1 LNEGH
6 AAFAVLARAVSFAK
20 RYGVTLPVAFTA
32 TRAGNVFTTHTPVE
46 AAFDRFDPKLIA
58 QYAQPFLEESGFPLD
73 DLLRMGRCTN
83 NENPKELFNM
93 ACLAMRGCGH
103 VNAVSRLHGDV
114 SKGLF
119 SGLFPRWPYQEI
131 PVQPITNG
139 VHVPTWASRCAARL
153 WGEEAG
159 RHLWLDGLQHISDRI
174 KALPDDKL
182 WAFRTRQ
189 RQALLDYVETRYN
202 SSSNGDSVLGSI
214 EGHLFDP
221 NVLTLGFARRF
232 ASYKR
237 ANLMLVDPQRLKNML
252 LDKHR
257 PVQLVV
263 AGKAHP
269 NDELGKALIQQVTL
283 FLRQPEL
290 RGRTVFLED
299 YDMVVGQ
306 HMVAGVDV
314 WLNTPLRPNE
324 ACGTSGMKVLANGGL
339 NVSIL
344 DGWWDEA
351 LDGYNSSPQPGWVV
365 GSRANGAA
373 EDLEAVDAASLFDVL
388 EQQVIPEFYDRDE
401 DGIPHR
407 WVHRV
412 KSSMA
417 MLTPQF
423 SATRMLHEYI
433 DRAYLPA
440 ASAYAARCANYAA
453 LAKEIREWTELLR
466 SEWHHIRLG
475 RLWYTDAD
483 GQPMAH
489 VECWLDD
496 IPGTAVRIQ
505 LYADAGEGLPVSIV
519 TLQQDRE
526 LPGSVNG
533 FVYCGLIPG
542 DRRPS
547 DYSVRVIPYHA
558 GAMVPIENQCI
569 YWND

>member
-1 LNEGH
+1 L
-6 AAFAVLARAVSFAK
+6 S
-20 RYGVTLPVAFTA
+20 
-32 TRAGNVFTTHTPVE
+32 
-46 AAFDRFDPKLIA
+46 
-58 QYAQPFLEESGFPLD
+58 
-73 DLLRMGRCTN
+73 
-83 NENPKELFNM
+83 
-93 ACLAMRGCGH
+93 H
-103 VNAVSRLHGDV
+103 V
-114 SKGLF
+114 
-119 SGLFPRWPYQEI
+119 
-131 PVQPITNG
+131 
-139 VHVPTWASRCAARL
+139 
-153 WGEEAG
+153 
-159 RHLWLDGLQHISDRI
+159 SDRI
-174 KALPDDKL
+174 KQLPDDKL

-189 RQALLDYVETRYN
+189 RQALLQYVETRY
-202 SSSNGDSVLGSI
+202 SSTIKGGSLGSAI

-221 NVLTLGFARRF
+221 NVLTIGFARRF

-237 ANLMLVDPQRLKNML
+237 ANLMLAHPERLKNML

-263 AGKAHP
+263 AGKSHP
-269 NDELGKALIQQVTL
+269 NDESGKALIQQLTL
-283 FLRQPEL
+283 FLRQPEF
-290 RGRTVFLED
+290 RGRAVFLED

-351 LDGYNSSPQPGWVV
+351 LEGYNNSPQPGWIV
-365 GSRANGAA
+365 GSRAAGTPQ
-373 EDLEAVDAASLFDVL
+373 DLNAIDAASLFDVL

-412 KSSMA
+412 KWSMA

-433 DRAYLPA
+433 DHAYVPA
-440 ASAYAARCANYAA
+440 ASAYAARCEKNAA
-453 LAKEIREWTELLR
+453 LAKEIRDWTELLR
-466 SEWHHIRLG
+466 AAWHHIRLG

-483 GQPMAH
+483 GQTLAQ

-496 IPGTAVRIQ
+496 IPKTAVRVQ
-505 LYADAGEGLPVSIV
+505 LYAEAAEGLPVSIID
-519 TLQQDRE
+519 LHQDRE
-526 LPGSVNG
+526 LPGSVHG
-533 FVYCGLIPG
+533 YVYCGVLPAE
-542 DRRPS
+542 RHAC
-547 DYSVRVIPYHA
+547 DYSVRVIPYHS
-558 GAMVPIENQCI
+558 GALVPIENQCI